1 MHKQQFGC
9 QRLPPRPGAAHTAC
23 THSLHEE
30 LVAAVS
36 LALDVQSSL
45 SDATGFPAACT
56 LCRPANIL
64 FNAFGE
70 VKIADFGLSKVVEE
84 GQTRGME
91 LTSQGVGTYW

>member
-1 MHKQQFGC
+1 M
-9 QRLPPRPGAAHTAC
+9 R
-23 THSLHEE
+23 S
-30 LVAAVS
+30 VS
-36 LALDVQSSL
+36 LQTPCYSTSNPPC
-45 SDATGFPAACT
+45 SDATSFLTACT

>member
-1 MHKQQFGC
+1 M
-9 QRLPPRPGAAHTAC
+9 R
-23 THSLHEE
+23 
-30 LVAAVS
+30 
-36 LALDVQSSL
+36 SSL
-45 SDATGFPAACT
+45 LQLAGCGTCSPPWSDLTGFPAACT

>member
-1 MHKQQFGC
+1 MACCWVCK
-9 QRLPPRPGAAHTAC
+9 PPW
-23 THSLHEE
+23 
-30 LVAAVS
+30 
-36 LALDVQSSL
+36 
-45 SDATGFPAACT
+45 SDATRFLAAVT